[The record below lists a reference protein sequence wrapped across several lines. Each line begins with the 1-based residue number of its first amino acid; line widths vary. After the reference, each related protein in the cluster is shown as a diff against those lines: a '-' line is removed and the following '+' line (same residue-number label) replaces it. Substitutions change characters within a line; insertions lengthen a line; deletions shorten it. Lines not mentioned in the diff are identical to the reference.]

1 MTSLSTPVLVTI
13 HGGQGSADHGVRSL
27 TCRAVQGLMTTI
39 MGAALMSLVML
50 TMDRYLSI
58 HQGMRYTVIMKTTK
72 GWWMVLLTWAF
83 CLCMGS
89 IVFTVTNLIENHEC
103 TYVFSI
109 AKVT

>member
-1 MTSLSTPVLVTI
+1 MTS
-13 HGGQGSADHGVRSL
+13 
-27 TCRAVQGLMTTI
+27 I

-50 TMDRYLSI
+50 SMDRYLSI
-58 HQGMRYTVIMKTTK
+58 HQGMRYTVIMKTSK

-109 AKVT
+109 AKVTRMIVVRL